1 MVPLDVKNS
10 NLTKLL
16 KFLESDRNFI
26 GGCITVPHKEK
37 VFKWL
42 GKKISKTS
50 RKIGAV
56 NCLFRDKNGKLI
68 GTNTDGEAALKSFE
82 NKFGIV
88 KNKNI
93 LLLGPGG
100 AGKAVAS
107 YFSNAIRKD
116 KNIIIAGRS
125 LNSKNFQKNQSK
137 VDKF

>member
-1 MVPLDVKNS
+1 M
-10 NLTKLL
+10 
-16 KFLESDRNFI
+16 
-26 GGCITVPHKEK
+26 
-37 VFKWL
+37 
-42 GKKISKTS
+42 
-50 RKIGAV
+50 
-56 NCLFRDKNGKLI
+56 FRDKNGKLI

-125 LNSKNFQKNQSK
+125 LNSKKFSKKSEQSG
-137 VDKF
+137 